1 MLIYERIDV
10 SEGIDFDKTE
20 KLKGCMICHYWFFKS
35 KSFNFETLLCN
46 GCHGIS
52 MMFYELKNI
61 TIFKIKN
68 VDYRCILW
76 NMTYDEAFNLL
87 NNSTLD
93 ERGSL

>member
-1 MLIYERIDV
+1 MW
-10 SEGIDFDKTE
+10 GNTE
-20 KLKGCMICHYWFFKS
+20 
-35 KSFNFETLLCN
+35 ECN

-68 VDYRCILW
+68 VDYGCILW

-87 NNSTLD
+87 NDSTLD